1 MTLFDKFPYPHF
13 SAADTTSYFA
23 ASGLSLGSGSLT
35 PPPAAAAAA
44 AGGLGLFGGQRFSTA
59 AAAAGNPG
67 SDRNASF
74 GLAMAYATAAAAR
87 NGGSLGFGSNNN
99 LFNSTK
105 TRHNSIDRASNN
117 RSLLLE
123 DFR

>member
-1 MTLFDKFPYPHF
+1 MSFFDNLTA
-13 SAADTTSYFA
+13 SA
-23 ASGLSLGSGSLT
+23 GLGLGSGSLT
-35 PPPAAAAAA
+35 PPPAAA
-44 AGGLGLFGGQRFSTA
+44 GLGLFGGQRYNAPAAA
-59 AAAAGNPG
+59 AAAAG
-67 SDRNASF
+67 
-74 GLAMAYATAAAAR
+74 TAADRSAAFGMAQIYALAASR

-99 LFNSTK
+99 LFNNTK

>member
-1 MTLFDKFPYPHF
+1 MSIFDIFL
-13 SAADTTSYFA
+13 A
-23 ASGLSLGSGSLT
+23 ASAGLGLGSGSLT
-35 PPPAAAAAA
+35 PPPAAAAS
-44 AGGLGLFGGQRFSTA
+44 LGLFGGQRYNAPAAAAA
-59 AAAAGNPG
+59 AAAAGNAA
-67 SDRNASF
+67 DRSAAFGMAQIYALAAS
-74 GLAMAYATAAAAR
+74 R

-99 LFNSTK
+99 LFNNTK